1 MTGFYSLSKKAIFF
15 AFLGLTLVQCKKE
28 KTAVVV
34 DEIQETA
41 VSGTTSIWVEESV
54 FPVVEDVN
62 RVFESE
68 YDKATIH
75 LEKKSE
81 AEILK
86 AIFEGHTQIA
96 VLPRTLD
103 ADELARF
110 QGKVNPKITHFAS
123 DAVVF
128 ITNAAHKDS
137 LIDYQEALHTLQD
150 KKSDKKLMLVFDNVN
165 SSVVRQ
171 FKTDAGITDFP
182 KENVYFLPTTQEV
195 IAYVEQNQNA
205 VGVIGLDWLLQPTA
219 ELAKHLEQIKVLS
232 VKNPKDG
239 KYYKPSQNNIAEGT
253 YPIIRKLY
261 VLDFQ
266 GKTGLGT
273 GFASYIAGPKG
284 QRIILKSG
292 LVPFRVPP
300 REIIVTD
307 EKLK

>member
-1 MTGFYSLSKKAIFF
+1 MTRFCSLAKKSVFLFI
-15 AFLGLTLVQCKKE
+15 LGLCLSQCKKNQAD
-28 KTAVVV
+28 AVVEV
-34 DEIQETA
+34 ADTP
-41 VSGTTSIWVEESV
+41 VSGSVSILVEESI

-68 YDKATIH
+68 YDKATVNLI
-75 LEKKSE
+75 KKSE
-81 AEILK
+81 VEILN
-86 AIFEGHTQIA
+86 AVFNGTSQIA

-103 ADELARF
+103 EGELARF
-110 QGKVNPKITHFAS
+110 QGKVTPKITHFAS

-128 ITNAAHKDS
+128 VTNKNHNDS
-137 LIDYQEALHTLQD
+137 LIDYQEALKTLQD
-150 KKSDKKLMLVFDNVN
+150 KKTDKKLMLVFDNAN

-171 FKTDAGITDFP
+171 FKTEAGITEFP

-195 IAYVEQNQNA
+195 IEYVEKNNNA
-205 VGVIGLDWLLQPTA
+205 VGVIGLDWLLQPTP
-219 ELAKHLEQIKVLS
+219 ELKKHIEQVKVLS

-266 GKTGLGT
+266 GKSGLGT
-273 GFASYIAGPKG
+273 GFASYIAGYKG

-292 LVPFRVPP
+292 LVPFKVPP
-300 REIIVTD
+300 REIIVSD
-307 EKLK
+307 QELK

>member
-1 MTGFYSLSKKAIFF
+1 MTNFYSLAKKSFF
-15 AFLGLTLVQCKKE
+15 LMLLGFALTQCKKE
-28 KTAVVV
+28 KTDVV
-34 DEIQETA
+34 DEVVETT
-41 VSGTTSIWVEESV
+41 VSGAATILVEESV

-68 YDKATIH
+68 YDRAKIT
-75 LEKKSE
+75 LTKKSE

-86 AIFEGHTQIA
+86 SIFEAGAQIA

-103 ADELARF
+103 QEELARF
-110 QGKVNPKITHFAS
+110 EGKVTPKITHFAS

-128 ITNAAHKDS
+128 VVNKNHKDS
-137 LIDYQEALHTLQD
+137 LIDYKQALLTLQD
-150 KKSDKKLMLVFDNVN
+150 KKSDKDLMLVFDNVN

-171 FKTDAGITDFP
+171 FKTDAGITEFP

-195 IAYVEQNQNA
+195 IEYVEKNPNA
-205 VGVIGLDWLLQPTA
+205 VGVIGLNWLLQPTP
-219 ELAKHLEQIKVLS
+219 ELKSHVDQIKVLA

-239 KYYKPSQNNIAEGT
+239 KFYKPSQNNIAEGT

-266 GKTGLGT
+266 GKSGLGT
-273 GFASYIAGPKG
+273 GFAAYIAGYKG

-292 LVPFRVPP
+292 LVPFKVPP
-300 REIIVTD
+300 REVIVSD
-307 EKLK
+307 KNLE

>member
-1 MTGFYSLSKKAIFF
+1 MTNFYSLAKKSVFLLI
-15 AFLGLTLVQCKKE
+15 LGLSLSQCKKNQ
-28 KTAVVV
+28 TDTVV
-34 DEIQETA
+34 DVAETP
-41 VSGTTSIWVEESV
+41 VSGSISMLVEESV
-54 FPVVEDVN
+54 FPIVEDVN

-68 YDKATIH
+68 YEKATVS
-75 LEKKSE
+75 LVKKSE
-81 AEILK
+81 AEILN
-86 AIFEGHTQIA
+86 AIFDGTSQIA

-103 ADELARF
+103 AEELARF
-110 QGKVNPKITHFAS
+110 DGKVKPRITHFAS

-128 ITNAAHKDS
+128 VTNKSHNDS
-137 LIDYQEALHTLQD
+137 LIDYQEALKTLQD
-150 KKSDKKLMLVFDNVN
+150 KKTDKKLMLVFDNAN

-195 IAYVEQNQNA
+195 IEYVEKNNNA
-205 VGVIGLDWLLQPTA
+205 VGVIGLDWLLQPTP
-219 ELAKHLEQIKVLS
+219 ELKQHLDQVKVLS

-266 GKTGLGT
+266 GKSGLGT
-273 GFASYIAGPKG
+273 GFASYIAGYKG

-292 LVPFRVPP
+292 LVPFKVPP
-300 REIIVTD
+300 REIIVSD
-307 EKLK
+307 KELK